1 MRKERRQMAFE
12 KKTQRG
18 GILKLISKTSIENLK
33 ESHVSLKIKQNEGPC
48 VHVEVE
54 KMERSWWDQ
63 FWLARIS
70 ES

>member
-1 MRKERRQMAFE
+1 MAFE